1 MALLLKKALLVQVA
15 EEDKAGLTMLRVLVT
30 LAFISWVPSLDFA
43 RANPRPLRIAVL
55 DFGKTDTGRLFAD
68 QLADIFG
75 AETHAGAKIQII
87 DRDQARAAAVG
98 AGYQGSVN
106 MTLGDARDLA
116 SAMGCDFFFAGDA
129 QTLRRSPSDGPSYF
143 ESFAAIYLVSGR
155 TGKLVSWE
163 RLSVRQPNSKDAE
176 TALLAELK
184 KSEILER
191 YQKSLRLA
199 LTEEAAAR
207 TAKVENAAPV
217 IEVMSDDQT
226 DGTADVRA
234 PRPYR
239 RLKPPY
245 PETAARAE
253 VEAIVDALVDIDARG
268 EVTHAEIA
276 RWAGYGLDQS
286 VLDTVKQMHFFPAL
300 RGGVAI
306 PMRVLLRYN
315 FRKPLK
321 TNPISLERET
331 ASQMPFKLSPHDSLS
346 ARELTVRLV
355 LSSPRHARA

>member
-1 MALLLKKALLVQVA
+1 
-15 EEDKAGLTMLRVLVT
+15 MLRVLVL
-30 LAFISWVPSLDFA
+30 LAFILCVASSGFSLS
-43 RANPRPLRIAVL
+43 NPRPLRIAVL
-55 DFGKTDTGRLFAD
+55 DFGKTDTGRLFAN

-75 AETHAGAKIQII
+75 AETKAGAEIQVI
-87 DRDQARAAAVG
+87 DSDQARAAAAG

-106 MTLGDARDLA
+106 MALQEARDLA

-184 KSEILER
+184 KSDILGR
-191 YQKSLRLA
+191 YLKTLRLA
-199 LTEEAAAR
+199 QTEETVAR
-207 TAKVENAAPV
+207 TSAVGNVPHV
-217 IEVMSDDQT
+217 IEVMSDEQT

-253 VEAIVDALVDIDARG
+253 VEAIVDVLVDIDARG
-268 EVTHAEIA
+268 EVSHAEIA
-276 RWAGYGLDQS
+276 RWAGYELDQS
-286 VLDTVKQMHFFPAL
+286 VLDTVKQMHFFPAM
-300 RGGVAI
+300 RGGIAI

-315 FRKPLK
+315 FRKPPK
-321 TNPISLERET
+321 TNP
-331 ASQMPFKLSPHDSLS
+331 
-346 ARELTVRLV
+346 
-355 LSSPRHARA
+355 